1 MVDALGGGTGEIH
14 EDKVDCGDGRGGG
27 CAGRNKVEVVLHLK
41 AGVVA
46 RGCGDERGAWVM
58 DETVLGFL
66 LAGEASSKEAGIGMA
81 FAFFAFYSAMGLI
94 LARRFGWGWSF
105 ALIECRTS
113 AMFAFWYPFADSLEV
128 VPGFAD
134 DGPLGALIIVTIAL
148 AFTCLIGLIAR
159 WVDQFAAHDLP
170 AAKGESSARGLR
182 KGRLMVS
189 RRWLLLTQ
197 PRAPCASLDGG
208 PPQLQCG
215 AMIARNI

>member
-1 MVDALGGGTGEIH
+1 
-14 EDKVDCGDGRGGG
+14 
-27 CAGRNKVEVVLHLK
+27 
-41 AGVVA
+41 
-46 RGCGDERGAWVM
+46 
-58 DETVLGFL
+58 
-66 LAGEASSKEAGIGMA
+66 
-81 FAFFAFYSAMGLI
+81 
-94 LARRFGWGWSF
+94 
-105 ALIECRTS
+105 
-113 AMFAFWYPFADSLEV
+113 MFAFWYPFADSLEV

-134 DGPLGALIIVTIAL
+134 DGPLGALLIATIAL
-148 AFTCLIGLIAR
+148 AFTCLIGEPRPLPSPHPYSQPPSPSSASPSPFSPPLPPSPSTPLPPSRRLIGLIAR
-159 WVDQFAAHDLP
+159 WVDQFATHDLP